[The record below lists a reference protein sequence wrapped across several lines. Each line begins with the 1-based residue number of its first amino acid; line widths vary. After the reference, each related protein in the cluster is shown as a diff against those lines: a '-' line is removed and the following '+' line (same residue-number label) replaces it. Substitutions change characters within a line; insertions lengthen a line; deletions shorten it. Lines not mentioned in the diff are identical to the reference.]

1 MDGWMEGGD
10 NSGKGDWRVTTDSG
24 DERGQGQQRDELP
37 MNNEASKRNVKSTV
51 GFRDSLPFFFFFV
64 PNFFPFPVVHFPDS
78 LGEAG
83 IGMFESGGYWSDT
96 GGFRNAVA
104 ARAQLRNSQAA

>member
-1 MDGWMEGGD
+1 MSSRPLAFE
-10 NSGKGDWRVTTDSG
+10 T
-24 DERGQGQQRDELP
+24 
-37 MNNEASKRNVKSTV
+37 A
-51 GFRDSLPFFFFFV
+51 FPFFFFFV